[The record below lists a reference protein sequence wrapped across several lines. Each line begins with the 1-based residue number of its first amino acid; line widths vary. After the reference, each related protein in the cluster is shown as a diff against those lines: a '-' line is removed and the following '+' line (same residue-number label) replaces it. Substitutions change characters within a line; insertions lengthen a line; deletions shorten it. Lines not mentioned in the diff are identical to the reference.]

1 MYSTVPSSAPGKGPS
16 ELEESEV
23 EGASSLCKDWRLE
36 SGQNIVIGVKGKSLL
51 QAAADHRRGVRRTLV
66 EVLDARHCYRK
77 T

>member
-1 MYSTVPSSAPGKGPS
+1 MYSTVPSLAPGKGPS

-51 QAAADHRRGVRRTLV
+51 QAAADHQRSNRRTFIGVFEAHL
-66 EVLDARHCYRK
+66 CYRK